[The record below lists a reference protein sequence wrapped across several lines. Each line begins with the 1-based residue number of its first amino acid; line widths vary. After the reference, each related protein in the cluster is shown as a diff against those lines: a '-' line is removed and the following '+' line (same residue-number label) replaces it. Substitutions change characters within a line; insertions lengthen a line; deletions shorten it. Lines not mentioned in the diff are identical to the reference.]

1 MQSIELKPELVL
13 DPTRSFRYGYRNVI
27 VLKKMAF
34 PNDKILTIELSEK
47 QISGRTL
54 NLSIEYEDVLSADS
68 FNRAILMEE

>member
-13 DPTRSFRYGYRNVI
+13 DPTQSFRYGYRNVI
-27 VLKKMAF
+27 VLKKMTF

-47 QISGRTL
+47 QICGRTI
-54 NLSIEYEDVLSADS
+54 NLSIEYVLSADS